1 VALTGSPILDVG
13 VPGVLARLL
22 RYRELAPSQ
31 SRFRLIH
38 RNPHFQ
44 LMPPSFDLRAAARKA
59 MLDNG
64 FIPDVPAPVLS
75 EVANANPVTDVA
87 SGSAQDLRQLQWSSI
102 DNDSS
107 RDLDQLEVAE
117 QLPSDDVRVMVAIAD
132 VDGTVARGS
141 ETDQF
146 AAKNATSV
154 YTGVITYPMLPDR
167 LSTDLT
173 SLGQDDDRASV
184 VIEFVV
190 AKDGT
195 IRSHTVSLAR
205 VHNYAKLAYNNVG
218 AWLDG
223 HSNLPLPA
231 TTAIQD
237 QLRLQDTTAQSLR
250 AQRARAGALSL
261 ETIEAQSVVHP
272 DNTVSI
278 ELVAKT
284 RASHLIEDFMIAA
297 NVAMAEFLDE
307 HGSPTIRRVV
317 RTPERWDRIV
327 ALAATLGETLPAQPD
342 SAALE
347 AFLSKRHAADP
358 DHFPDLSLSV
368 VKLIGPGEYALHTPG
383 SADAGHFGL
392 ATHDYTHSTAPNR
405 RFADLVT
412 QRLLKA
418 VLAGKP
424 SPYSGDEL
432 SQIAQHC
439 TEREDAARKVERQV
453 RKVAAAVSMS
463 GRVGE
468 SFDAIVTGVTPR
480 GTFVRVLR
488 PPVEGRV
495 MRGEHGLDVGDKVR
509 VALLS
514 TDPARGFV
522 DFEVAHP

>member
-1 VALTGSPILDVG
+1 
-13 VPGVLARLL
+13 
-22 RYRELAPSQ
+22 
-31 SRFRLIH
+31 
-38 RNPHFQ
+38 
-44 LMPPSFDLRAAARKA
+44 

-64 FIPDVPAPVLS
+64 FIADVPAPVLA
-75 EVANANPVTDVA
+75 EVAAAKPATTPTGA
-87 SGSAQDLRQLQWSSI
+87 SRDMRQLQWSSI

-117 QLPSDDVRVMVAIAD
+117 QLQDGDVRVMVAIAD
-132 VDGTVARGS
+132 VDGTVSRGS
-141 ETDQF
+141 EIDQF

-154 YTGVITYPMLPDR
+154 YTGVVTYPMLPER

-173 SLGQDDDRASV
+173 SLGQDDDRSSV

-195 IRSHTVSLAR
+195 IRSHSVYLAR

-223 HSNLPLPA
+223 HGEISPGA
-231 TTAIQD
+231 SSAIQV
-237 QLRLQDTTAQSLR
+237 QLRLQDSTAQSLR
-250 AQRARAGALSL
+250 GQRARAGALDL
-261 ETIEAQSVVHP
+261 ETIEAQSVVHA
-272 DNTVSI
+272 DNTVSV

-284 RASHLIEDFMIAA
+284 RASNLIEDFMIAA
-297 NVAMAEFLDE
+297 NVAMAQFLDE

-327 ALAATLGETLPAQPD
+327 ALASKVGETLPANAD

-347 AFLSKRHAADP
+347 AFLSKRHIVDP
-358 DHFPDLSLSV
+358 DHFPDLSLAI
-368 VKLIGPGEYALHTPG
+368 VKLLGPGEYAMHMPG

-418 VLAGKP
+418 VLAGTP

-453 RKVAAAVSMS
+453 RKVAAAVSMTS
-463 GRVGE
+463 HIGE
-468 SFDAIVTGVTPR
+468 SFDAIVTGVNPK

-488 PPVEGRV
+488 PPVEGRI
-495 MRGEHGLDVGDKVR
+495 MRGEQGLDVGDKVT
-509 VALLS
+509 VELIS
-514 TDPARGFV
+514 TDPERGFV
-522 DFEVAHP
+522 DFKASAKADSHPPPVATRPRFQ